1 MEAALQSGIIV
12 FEQKKNVKDSD
23 MNQRT
28 LLELQISKLDQRSER
43 LRAAY
48 LDGIDT
54 LEEYKVNRQMLDNE
68 RVRLSEKLAAIQKTP
83 GETVSPKKMLERIK
97 DVRDILDSN
106 EYSMQ
111 EKNAAIKTI
120 IEKIVFFKAENRIQ
134 VFYYYN

>member
-1 MEAALQSGIIV
+1 
-12 FEQKKNVKDSD
+12 
-23 MNQRT
+23 
-28 LLELQISKLDQRSER
+28 
-43 LRAAY
+43 
-48 LDGIDT
+48 
-54 LEEYKVNRQMLDNE
+54 
-68 RVRLSEKLAAIQKTP
+68 
-83 GETVSPKKMLERIK
+83 MLERIK